1 MNYVSIFAFLIF
13 TSCVNAN
20 TALPAN
26 RHIAVIGEAQL
37 KAKPDIAVINL
48 EVESLQGSSLDAKK
62 DVDNRIN
69 SFLAG
74 ISNFNIDE
82 TNVSAST
89 INTQPSYS
97 YSENDKQQLEG
108 YIANRSI
115 KVTLTDIK
123 RLNALLDFA
132 LSVKVDAIKSIELKS
147 SAAKTLKEQVNVLAV
162 SDAKEKAISLA
173 KAFGA
178 RLGGIY
184 SINSATNNSF
194 NRYGENQA
202 IERIVVTGNRAQQFA
217 SPGKYLQ
224 ENIIFSASVS
234 AVFDLELTDPTAP

>member
-1 MNYVSIFAFLIF
+1 MAKIKLRGQQAVKLNNSSLAIPLKLPCFYKFRFLKRDIMNYVSIFAFLLF

-26 RHIAVIGEAQL
+26 RHISVNGEAQL

-74 ISNFNIDE
+74 ISNFNIDQ

-108 YIANRSI
+108 Y
-115 KVTLTDIK
+115 L
-123 RLNALLDFA
+123 ALFGCTGILQIFA
-132 LSVKVDAIKSIELKS
+132 TWRE
-147 SAAKTLKEQVNVLAV
+147 
-162 SDAKEKAISLA
+162 
-173 KAFGA
+173 A
-178 RLGGIY
+178 R
-184 SINSATNNSF
+184 
-194 NRYGENQA
+194 
-202 IERIVVTGNRAQQFA
+202 
-217 SPGKYLQ
+217 
-224 ENIIFSASVS
+224 
-234 AVFDLELTDPTAP
+234 